1 MAVPK
6 KNSKLQISKSKR
18 GLRSLEFEIWSLKF
32 GIWVLGFGILTACV
46 PSTLPTVKIGLVAPF
61 EGRYREIGEE
71 VIYAA
76 RLAVREANANGGLG
90 GYSVELMAFDDG
102 GDPAQAAEQARKLAT
117 DPQVVGVIGDWL
129 DSTTVAAAPV
139 LDEAGI
145 PFLAT
150 TIAADLPATA
160 FRLWLTDSA
169 YLAAAPDSLHCPLP
183 CDDLETLDWLTAHC
197 PLPTDDCLG
206 PPLWG
211 LRQFPRLAPDA
222 AEGIYFIAPAPLPA
236 DSTDPKFAD
245 RYRAVSPG
253 VEPRFLA
260 ALAYDAAEIL
270 FSAIERDAQANGE
283 PARAGVAAALATT
296 DYSGLSGRFT
306 FDADHNWTAA
316 EGWVY
321 QWHDGTIIKP

>member
-1 MAVPK
+1 MDAPK
-6 KNSKLQISKSKR
+6 KNPKSQLPNPNS
-18 GLRSLEFEIWSLKF
+18 GAFVQFVAAF
-32 GIWVLGFGILTACV
+32 GIWVLGLGISSCA
-46 PSTLPTVKIGLVAPF
+46 PSTRPTVKVGLIAPF
-61 EGRYREIGEE
+61 EGRYREIGDE
-71 VIYAA
+71 VIYSA
-76 RLAVREANANGGLG
+76 RLAVREANASGGLG
-90 GYSVELMAFDDG
+90 GYSVELMALDDD

-150 TIAADLPATA
+150 TIAADLPATS
-160 FRLWLTDSA
+160 FRLWLTSSA

-183 CDDLETLDWLTAHC
+183 CDNLEDLDWLDSAFRIPHSTI
-197 PLPTDDCLG
+197 LG

-236 DSTDPKFAD
+236 DSADPTFAD

-260 ALAYDAAEIL
+260 ALAYDAAKIL
-270 FSAIERDAQANGE
+270 FGAIERDAQAGGE
-283 PARAGVAAALATT
+283 PTRAGVAAALATT
-296 DYSGLSGRFT
+296 DYSGLSGRFM
-306 FDADHNWTAA
+306 FDADHNWAEAA
-316 EGWVY
+316 GWVY
-321 QWHDGTIIKP
+321 QWHDGAITPP